1 MRHRWNILAGIVVI
15 ALSIMTPGEAK
26 SEGQGGNFVFSTF
39 TGHIAH
45 QMGLDKQAFAQAS
58 TCLSWFYKASKTPH
72 PPAVQGISWKPIA
85 IMEPET
91 DCPRY
96 YPGGMNAARDDFAK
110 TQTLLSVSLTVYQF
124 ALVADQD
131 DNRAYGALEL
141 QDLFHSLSLAYNAAD
156 SPGSSSNTLNARFDQ
171 WYRARTLDEVMRGMS
186 SLYERGYRVTSDDRA
201 ELDRIMK

>member
-1 MRHRWNILAGIVVI
+1 MLAGIVII
-15 ALSIMTPGEAK
+15 ALSIMAPEKAQG
-26 SEGQGGNFVFSTF
+26 EGQGGNFVFSTF
-39 TGHIAH
+39 TAHIAH

-72 PPAVQGISWKPIA
+72 PPVVQSINWRPIA
-85 IMEPET
+85 IMQPET

-141 QDLFHSLSLAYNAAD
+141 QDLFHSLSLAYNAGD

-171 WYRARTLDEVMRGMS
+171 WYRASTLDEVMRGMS
-186 SLYERGYRVTSDDRA
+186 SLYERGYRVTSEDRA